1 MTRSSRQRRARIQEA
16 VDAEAGRSGG
26 IHNYNDP
33 DVPLRQTERYEI
45 SQYDHSHNTTI
56 QNEIN
61 VLHQQEQELVRRL
74 DVFDVLLADPYLPE
88 AEMNDILNQ

>member
-1 MTRSSRQRRARIQEA
+1 MTRSSRQRRARIQAA
-16 VDAEAGRSGG
+16 VDAEAG
-26 IHNYNDP
+26 IHSYNDP